1 MEFTQDLEGG
11 NDTGKDIDDDELGCD
26 LDESNF
32 VPKIDM
38 AKRNSMKAG
47 FHRKSVNTANFNE
60 GKEIQDNDLSQ
71 KMSAD
76 LKTSLER
83 DKLKWCCCCIPV
95 KCGVHLIGLL
105 VILALF

>member
-1 MEFTQDLEGG
+1 
-11 NDTGKDIDDDELGCD
+11 
-26 LDESNF
+26 
-32 VPKIDM
+32 
-38 AKRNSMKAG
+38 MKAG

-60 GKEIQDNDLSQ
+60 RKEIQDNDLSK

-105 VILALF
+105 VILALFQGLMLASYCMAISFVLTVGCLLFIIP